1 MSSTEDLELQMR
13 KALGIVPARKKTTK
27 DASRPVGGYLVV
39 LSVREASGP
48 AFRFEHR
55 SRSISRT
62 EAILA
67 AEKQAK
73 AQGLRPWALLDVE
86 QF

>member
-1 MSSTEDLELQMR
+1 
-13 KALGIVPARKKTTK
+13 
-27 DASRPVGGYLVV
+27 VV
-39 LSVREASGP
+39 LSVRGDSGP